1 MKRFGRTMLTVMLA
15 VAAAVLSSI
24 PAQAQFL
31 FVDCSGQTPP
41 PAFSS
46 ISSALFAL
54 QTSSPPSSPP
64 SVGGGAFIGV
74 TGTCNE
80 SVFIS
85 GALNLFLAAFGPVT
99 LNGNLSIN
107 NSENVSVFGLN
118 VTNNFGD
125 GIDITSSRS
134 VVLDSCTSNGNA
146 RSGLFAG
153 QSSDVAV
160 IANGAFSNNGFR
172 GLDVESN
179 SFVNIVAFAGT
190 ADISNNQNAALWL
203 AQANFQTVGNT
214 NITNN
219 GHTPNGSVAID
230 IRGGGKAQMGSIFG
244 PNVLENNPN
253 GAVSLQE
260 NAEISFFSILPNGQN
275 TIRNNGPFGVEAG
288 FGSQVTLV
296 GAQITGHSGPGVDI
310 YAHSQLYGTGQL
322 PGLGATQI
330 QNNGTAGDPLSA
342 GIRVDGNS
350 ETLLRGVTI
359 SQNNGPAILAL
370 VNSSVDFAGNTF
382 NGNAGVI
389 TCDSTSTMV
398 SDLAKPNPAAGVIC
412 DTPHTRG
419 NRVVSLPAP
428 AVPDISVW
436 KKLHKNYQQRLAA
449 RK

>member
-1 MKRFGRTMLTVMLA
+1 MMKQFGRTMLTVMGLV
-15 VAAAVLSSI
+15 VAAAMLSSI

-31 FVDCSGQTPP
+31 FVDCSGLTPP
-41 PAFSS
+41 LAFPS
-46 ISSALFAL
+46 ISSAL
-54 QTSSPPSSPP
+54 PSAGP
-64 SVGGGAFIGV
+64 GAFIGV
-74 TGTCNE
+74 TGQCNE
-80 SVFIS
+80 NVFIS

-107 NSENVSVFGLN
+107 NSENVYVFGLN

-125 GIDITSSRS
+125 GIDINSSRS

-146 RSGLFAG
+146 GSGLSAG

-160 IANGAFSNNGFR
+160 ITNGAFSNNGDR
-172 GLDVESN
+172 GLIVGTN
-179 SFVNIVAFAGT
+179 SFVNLVAFAGT
-190 ADISNNQNAALWL
+190 VDISNNQGAALWIS
-203 AQANFQTVGNT
+203 QANFATLGNT
-214 NITNN
+214 HIANN
-219 GHTPNGSVAID
+219 GHTPNGNISVAID
-230 IRGGGKAQMGSIFG
+230 IRGGGKVQMGSIPSFG
-244 PNVLENNPN
+244 PNVIENNPN

-288 FGSQVTLV
+288 FGSQVTLA

-310 YAHSQLYGTGQL
+310 YAHSQLYGTSQI

-350 ETLLRGVTI
+350 ETLLRGVTV

-389 TCDSTSTMV
+389 TCDSTSSMV
-398 SDLAKPNPAAGVIC
+398 SDLANPARTPAAGVIC
-412 DTPHTRG
+412 ATAHTVG
-419 NRVVSLPAP
+419 NRVVSVPAP

-436 KKLHKNYQQRLAA
+436 KKLHRNYQQRLSA